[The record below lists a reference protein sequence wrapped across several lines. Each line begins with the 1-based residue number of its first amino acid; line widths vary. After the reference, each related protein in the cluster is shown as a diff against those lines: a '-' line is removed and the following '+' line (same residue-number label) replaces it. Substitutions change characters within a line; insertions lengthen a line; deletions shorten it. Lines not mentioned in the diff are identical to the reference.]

1 MRRDS
6 TKHGSRLDEQLEKE
20 TAPLVR
26 GAPTEA
32 RAEEYREQE
41 GAGDGEREPS
51 SRRAA
56 PGALGPD
63 AVAARSELSR
73 HLGPS
78 AFPADREGL
87 LVEADANGSPDAVH
101 DAMLRLPADREFGT
115 AYEVWEALG
124 DQVEHVLGRP
134 ERR

>member
-6 TKHGSRLDEQLEKE
+6 TKHGSRLDGQLEKE
-20 TAPLVR
+20 TAPLVH

-51 SRRAA
+51 SRTAA
-56 PGALGPD
+56 PGALGL
-63 AVAARSELSR
+63 R
-73 HLGPS
+73 PS

-87 LVEADANGSPDAVH
+87 LAEADANDAPEPVR
-101 DAMLRLPADREFGT
+101 DALRRLPADRDYGT
-115 AYEVWEALG
+115 AYDVWEALG
-124 DQVEHVLGRP
+124 GEVEHVLGRR